1 MKKMSLKMIASISVL
16 VALTVVLKTLSFMIG
31 DQMRISFYAI
41 PLLIVG
47 IMGGF
52 VPGIIASIAAD
63 MIYGFFFNPFGFNPI
78 YTISALL
85 WGVVGGILKVYSKKH
100 NRLPWLFLTGVI
112 LISSLLETSNNALW
126 DFVLY
131 DKGTTLVLFGYKLIA
146 IAIKLPIIVLLI
158 KLLNDRV
165 LKLIFKQEA

>member
-1 MKKMSLKMIASISVL
+1 MAFS
-16 VALTVVLKTLSFMIG
+16 
-31 DQMRISFYAI
+31 
-41 PLLIVG
+41 
-47 IMGGF
+47 
-52 VPGIIASIAAD
+52 
-63 MIYGFFFNPFGFNPI
+63 FGFNPI

-85 WGVVGGILKVYSKKH
+85 WGVVGGVLRVYSKKH
-100 NRLPWLFLTGVI
+100 NKLPWLFLIGVI